1 MYTSSIQWIETDRS
15 EEVMMFDAEAAHEQ
29 EMKVFSDQKLDSLR
43 ENIVPNSK
51 MNDQD
56 MLWTQSNDDQQSDK
70 MLLVTE
76 SWDTLLTP
84 TALQDT
90 SSVINELM

>member
-56 MLWTQSNDDQQSDK
+56 MLWTQSNDD
-70 MLLVTE
+70 
-76 SWDTLLTP
+76 
-84 TALQDT
+84 
-90 SSVINELM
+90 